1 MSYNGK
7 FDPFSQKLSG
17 VIGFSYRGA
26 VFHSLGLSSGF
37 LMNFGEI
44 VFCLVVSVVESP
56 PRIRDGL
63 LLSDLGE
70 S

>member
-17 VIGFSYRGA
+17 VIGFSYRWA

-37 LMNFGEI
+37 LTDFGEI
-44 VFCLVVSVVESP
+44 VFCLVVSVESL
-56 PRIRDGL
+56 PRIRDGI

>member
-17 VIGFSYRGA
+17 AIGFSYRWA

-37 LMNFGEI
+37 LTDFGEI
-44 VFCLVVSVVESP
+44 VSVLLFLLLRV
-56 PRIRDGL
+56 PRIRDGI
-63 LLSDLGE
+63 LLSDE
-70 S
+70 C

>member
-1 MSYNGK
+1 MSYNRK

-17 VIGFSYRGA
+17 AIGFSYRGA

-37 LMNFGEI
+37 LTDFGEI

-56 PRIRDGL
+56 PRIH
-63 LLSDLGE
+63 E
-70 S
+70 W

>member
-17 VIGFSYRGA
+17 VIGFSYRGT

-37 LMNFGEI
+37 LTDFGEI
-44 VFCLVVSVVESP
+44 VFCLVVSVESL
-56 PRIRDGL
+56 PRIREWL
-63 LLSDLGE
+63 VLNDLGE